1 MFRSYTFLTEFLVS
15 YMNSWFHINDNV
27 NYAIL
32 SWILIENCCFL
43 EDHFSIFIFWKKFWW
58 KLKFQRNLFF
68 FGEQALK
75 PCRTFY
81 IPIIKLP
88 WPLAPELSVPPSVE
102 HTNEIFYCLG
112 KPLAVIFIPSA
123 FRHREFSRAGWGC
136 LLDSCQKLGR
146 ECLACHG
153 RWRARRGTVTE
164 LHHPS
169 TPRLW
174 LQLSHHPPALTQT
187 PSLLTFL

>member
-1 MFRSYTFLTEFLVS
+1 MDINWELLLFRRSFL
-15 YMNSWFHINDNV
+15 YFH
-27 NYAIL
+27 
-32 SWILIENCCFL
+32 
-43 EDHFSIFIFWKKFWW
+43 FWKGIPMKTEIPKEFVLFWRASSETLQNFLHSHN
-58 KLKFQRNLFF
+58 KTPLTSST
-68 FGEQALK
+68 
-75 PCRTFY
+75 RT
-81 IPIIKLP
+81 IRSSKCGTHQWNI
-88 WPLAPELSVPPSVE
+88 
-102 HTNEIFYCLG
+102 YCLG

-187 PSLLTFL
+187 PALLTFL

>member
-102 HTNEIFYCLG
+102 HTNEIFTVSESRWQWFSYHLRSDTGSSQELG
-112 KPLAVIFIPSA
+112 EGASWTAVKSWAESA
-123 FRHREFSRAGWGC
+123 
-136 LLDSCQKLGR
+136 
-146 ECLACHG
+146 
-153 RWRARRGTVTE
+153 
-164 LHHPS
+164 
-169 TPRLW
+169 
-174 LQLSHHPPALTQT
+174 
-187 PSLLTFL
+187 